1 MIKFENVEIRYGDF
15 VAINDLNLEIKEG
28 EFFTFLGPSGCGKT
42 TSLRALVGFITP
54 SKGKVIVAGK
64 DVTNLPVENRNI
76 GMVFQ
81 SYALFPTMTVYENIA
96 FGMKVKK
103 LPKAEIDRKIREV
116 AKKIKITDEQL
127 QKNVSE
133 LSGGQQQRVAL
144 ARAIV
149 LEPKILCLDEPLSN
163 LDAKLRIDMRLEL
176 KRLQKEL
183 GITTL
188 YVTHDQEEALT
199 LSDSGKDI
207 CGIFVEELYQDYVE
221 GTSMENIEARVK
233 CDLDRAGNMENTR
246 YLNDY
251 EKVREH
257 LFLGLLNLEKHRHEL
272 KNAVYKTMG
281 DIAITLY
288 VHAGTL
294 KNGIT
299 YLKVR
304 SEYLETWGLEKDDVL
319 HDALL
324 NSYRILSPRIYDFK
338 KMMYTPGYAGDDF
351 MNVDPYF
358 ISDKKKKE
366 GICLSV
372 KGLTNGAVAVLYP
385 EVIKKLVE
393 LMDGDFYVVFSSVH
407 EALIHSSKLC
417 SLEELENLLRTSNS
431 RMTFQK
437 EFLTDKV
444 YYYCREEDKFIMLQG
459 SLKMLVT
466 TIRMDEEN

>member
-1 MIKFENVEIRYGDF
+1 
-15 VAINDLNLEIKEG
+15 
-28 EFFTFLGPSGCGKT
+28 
-42 TSLRALVGFITP
+42 
-54 SKGKVIVAGK
+54 
-64 DVTNLPVENRNI
+64 
-76 GMVFQ
+76 
-81 SYALFPTMTVYENIA
+81 
-96 FGMKVKK
+96 
-103 LPKAEIDRKIREV
+103 
-116 AKKIKITDEQL
+116 
-127 QKNVSE
+127 
-133 LSGGQQQRVAL
+133 
-144 ARAIV
+144 
-149 LEPKILCLDEPLSN
+149 
-163 LDAKLRIDMRLEL
+163 
-176 KRLQKEL
+176 
-183 GITTL
+183 
-188 YVTHDQEEALT
+188 
-199 LSDSGKDI
+199 
-207 CGIFVEELYQDYVE
+207 
-221 GTSMENIEARVK
+221 
-233 CDLDRAGNMENTR
+233 MENTR

-338 KMMYTPGYAGDDF
+338 KMMYTPVYAGDDF

-444 YYYCREEDKFIMLQG
+444 YYYCREKDKFIMLQG